1 MTLIPRRAAS
11 APAAFVPFI
20 MAGDPDAATTLR
32 RLDTLVEAGA
42 SLIELGMP
50 FSDPM
55 ADGAVIQAA
64 GLRALN
70 AGMTL
75 RGVLEIVRSF
85 RTKHPCFPLILMGY
99 YNPIFRYGDEAF
111 AKDAAAAG
119 ASGLL
124 IVDVPIE
131 EDATLAA
138 ACKNHGLA
146 LVRLI
151 APTTPPDRVR
161 QIAGRA
167 NDFLYYVAV
176 AGITGTQQAN
186 PRATHQRLTHIRT
199 ITDHPIAVGFGIKT
213 SDDAH
218 AVAAT
223 GADGV
228 VVGSA
233 LVNAGHQG
241 DRPFRELAFSLGN
254 TLRK

>member
-1 MTLIPRRAAS
+1 MTLLPRRAAS

-70 AGMTL
+70 GGMTL
-75 RGVLEIVRSF
+75 RRVLEIVRSF
-85 RTKHPCFPLILMGY
+85 HGKHPSIQLILMGY

-119 ASGLL
+119 VSGVL
-124 IVDVPIE
+124 IVDVPME
-131 EDATLAA
+131 EDAPLAA
-138 ACKNHGLA
+138 ACKNHGLTF
-146 LVRLI
+146 VRLI

-161 QIAGRA
+161 QIAQRA
-167 NDFLYYVAV
+167 DTFLYYVAV

-186 PRATHQRLTHIRT
+186 PDTIQHRLSHLRALTGHSL
-199 ITDHPIAVGFGIKT
+199 AVGFGIKT
-213 SDDAH
+213 STDAR

-233 LVNAGHQG
+233 LIQAGQHSEQAFA
-241 DRPFRELAFSLGN
+241 DLAHTLG
-254 TLRK
+254 RAIHP

>member
-1 MTLIPRRAAS
+1 MTLLPRRAAS

-64 GLRALN
+64 GLRALRG
-70 AGMTL
+70 GMTL

-85 RTKHPCFPLILMGY
+85 HGKYPSIPLILMGY

-119 ASGLL
+119 VSGVL
-124 IVDVPIE
+124 IVDVPME
-131 EDATLAA
+131 EDAPLAA

-146 LVRLI
+146 FVRLI
-151 APTTPPDRVR
+151 APTTPPDRIR
-161 QIAGRA
+161 AIAGRA

-176 AGITGTQQAN
+176 AGITGTQQAS
-186 PRATHQRLTHIRT
+186 PEATHQRLTHIRA
-199 ITDHPIAVGFGIKT
+199 ITNNPIAVGFGVRT
-213 SDDAH
+213 NTDAH
-218 AVAAT
+218 GVAAT

-241 DRPFRELAFSLGN
+241 DAPFRELALSLGS
-254 TLRK
+254 TLKH